1 MKKIALLIILLSTFL
16 FSNFIGMNSGAR
28 SLSMGNAFVALSD
41 ESTAIFY
48 NPAGLAK
55 VNEFDLMASRENLYG
70 VSDLY
75 NDMIGKIAKASS
87 SVIDSDKKSKDKETN
102 QAFDD
107 MMGNYKMPEEKELNP
122 EDLDI
127 EEVEEDIDISVA
139 YDKDGN
145 EIQTGLTN

>member
-1 MKKIALLIILLSTFL
+1 MGAFKTAFLMKSPLNAY
-16 FSNFIGMNSGAR
+16 AD
-28 SLSMGNAFVALSD
+28 GNDGPRTLP
-41 ESTAIFY
+41 TA
-48 NPAGLAK
+48 
-55 VNEFDLMASRENLYG
+55 
-70 VSDLY
+70 DLY
-75 NDMIGKIAKASS
+75 NDMIGKIAKTSS